1 MRLKSLRRFNL
12 RSLAVRLLVPVAGSL
27 LVCFLASAAQG
38 QVITRNGDGVEAM
51 FASQSEAFKDSDPT
65 GILWG
70 LAGSGPYAAGSPL
83 PGLPPVPTASITPAS
98 GNPFAGGGWTS
109 LFNDLAGTNTNTA
122 AQSIIDDN
130 ISATPTV
137 TSDVSIAI
145 PAWRLYQAPL
155 ATGFAYEQLNFGS
168 NYLFTSNPGL
178 GASTPSLPIYINGYV
193 IPGGGAYAQFDAV
206 IDYTW
211 IPVNINTSGVIGA
224 SGPQVSLGQLTYTFN
239 QLGGGSFA
247 TTLFS
252 SGSLLATPSGNGI
265 LALTGHMWIAGDP
278 FELNVTTVPEPAS
291 IALLSVGLVGL
302 IAYRWRWNRSAA

>member
-1 MRLKSLRRFNL
+1 MRLKSLRRSNL
-12 RSLAVRLLVPVAGSL
+12 RNLAVRCLTTFAGTLVFCLLAP
-27 LVCFLASAAQG
+27 AAEG

-65 GILWG
+65 GITWG
-70 LAGSGPYAAGSPL
+70 LAGVGPYAAGAPL
-83 PGLPPVPTASITPAS
+83 PGLPPVPTPSITPAS
-98 GNPFAGGGWTS
+98 GNAFAGGGWTS
-109 LFNDLAGTNTNTA
+109 LFNDLAGINTFTA

-145 PAWRLYQAPL
+145 PAWRLYQAPA

-178 GASTPSLPIYINGYV
+178 GASTPSLPVYINGSV
-193 IPGGGAYAQFDAV
+193 VPGLGAYAQFDGV

-211 IPVNINTSGVIGA
+211 IPVSINTAGA
-224 SGPQVSLGQLTYTFN
+224 IIPSGPQVSLGQLSYTFL
-239 QLGGGSFA
+239 QTGGGSFA

-252 SGSLLATPSGNGI
+252 SGSLLATPAGNGI
-265 LALTGHMWIAGDP
+265 LALDGHMWLAGDP
-278 FELNVTTVPEPAS
+278 FDIQITTVPEPTS
-291 IALLSVGLVGL
+291 IALLGVGLFGL
-302 IAYRWRWNRSAA
+302 LACRWRRNRPAV